1 MDIGAELKQLKKSM
15 IGMSSQDKGWSIGN
29 SQLIKEAHNSFMSD
43 SFVLD
48 KYEITTK
55 KDDDAF
61 HLIAYV
67 PYGG

>member
-1 MDIGAELKQLKKSM
+1 
-15 IGMSSQDKGWSIGN
+15 MSSQDKGWSIGN